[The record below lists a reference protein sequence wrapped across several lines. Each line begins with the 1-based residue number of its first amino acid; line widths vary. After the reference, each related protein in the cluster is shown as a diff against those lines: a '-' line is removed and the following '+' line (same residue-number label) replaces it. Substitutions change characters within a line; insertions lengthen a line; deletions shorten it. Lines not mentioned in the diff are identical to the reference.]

1 MIMILF
7 NTWMESFYYVFM
19 YLACFVVSEYDI
31 FIYVCWIPMA
41 YASSTKYLFTRLH
54 MTFSSCEL
62 KEEWSHA
69 GLCNYHGRQIKLFHM
84 KWFNWGY
91 VDSA

>member
-1 MIMILF
+1 
-7 NTWMESFYYVFM
+7 
-19 YLACFVVSEYDI
+19 
-31 FIYVCWIPMA
+31 MA

-54 MTFSSCEL
+54 TTFSSCEL

-91 VDSA
+91 VDST